1 MFWVQVLDQTVE
13 QKSILLNTKMM
24 YRFLEISRMQED
36 YKLGEYL
43 IIAFFIFSSFLSLL
57 VKGSIR
63 SILVMNLKEDEIFY
77 TCLVA
82 LSVADSQING
92 GAKTWIKPSFMQIV
106 FFSVCI
112 QQ

>member
-77 TCLVA
+77 TCVWWLYQ
-82 LSVADSQING
+82 LPIR
-92 GAKTWIKPSFMQIV
+92 K
-106 FFSVCI
+106 
-112 QQ
+112 